1 MNKPNGKLKTAT
13 PLGIMVSAAGG
24 GGLATVPLH
33 RDAHGWLATLDG
45 ITFHLTATVTGPK
58 RADD

>member
-1 MNKPNGKLKTAT
+1 M
-13 PLGIMVSAAGG
+13 
-24 GGLATVPLH
+24 PLH